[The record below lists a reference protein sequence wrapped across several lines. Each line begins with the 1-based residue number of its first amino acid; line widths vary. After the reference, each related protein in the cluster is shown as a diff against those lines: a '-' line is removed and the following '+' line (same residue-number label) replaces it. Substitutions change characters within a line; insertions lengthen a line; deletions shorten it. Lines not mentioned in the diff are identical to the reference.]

1 MTGDRIAS
9 SGRTVLGGRIT
20 RAGRSAAGTAVL
32 GAAVLA
38 LPLAGNSYHLHMACM
53 IGINVISA
61 TGLNLLTGY
70 AGMVSLGHAAFM
82 GVGAYGVAWFGAHLG
97 LPFYLCLPLGG
108 LLAAAVGMI
117 AGLPSLR
124 LKGLYLAMATL
135 AAQFILT
142 FVFNEWEP
150 VTGGRGGTPVAPA
163 RIGGLTLTTE
173 RELYLL
179 IAPLTVGALLVARN
193 LFRTR
198 VGRAFIALRD
208 REIAA
213 SVLGVDPRRYKLT
226 AFGVSSFYAGV
237 AGGLMAYFF
246 RVVTPGQF
254 GFDLS
259 LFFLAAIVAGGMGTV
274 TGGVLGA
281 LFITLSPELFAW
293 VTGAFGPRVAG
304 LLSPAREVLFG
315 LLIVGFLTFEPQ
327 GMTGIGRRMR
337 NLLAR
342 MASTKPHTGGGVAG

>member
-1 MTGDRIAS
+1 MTVARVA
-9 SGRTVLGGRIT
+9 L
-20 RAGRSAAGTAVL
+20 AGRSAAGPAL
-32 GAAVLA
+32 LSAAVLA
-38 LPLAGNSYHLHMACM
+38 LPLAGNSYHLHMACL

-70 AGMVSLGHAAFM
+70 AGLVSLGHAVFM

-97 LPFYLCLPLGG
+97 LPFYVCLPLGG

-124 LKGLYLAMATL
+124 LKGLYLAIATL

-150 VTGGRGGTPVAPA
+150 VTGGRGGTPVSPA
-163 RIGGLTLTTE
+163 RIGGLRLTTE

-179 IAPLTVGALLVARN
+179 IAPLTACALLFARN

-213 SVLGVDPRRYKLT
+213 AVLGVDPRRYKLT

-274 TGGVLGA
+274 TGGALGA
-281 LFITLSPELFAW
+281 LFMTMTPELFAW
-293 VTGAFGPRVAG
+293 ATGALGPRVAW

-315 LLIVGFLTFEPQ
+315 LLIVGFLIFEPR
-327 GMTGIGRRMR
+327 GLAGIGRRIWNR
-337 NLLAR
+337 RSKLGSAE
-342 MASTKPHTGGGVAG
+342 KPEKE

>member
-1 MTGDRIAS
+1 MTD
-9 SGRTVLGGRIT
+9 GRTAFGGRIAL
-20 RAGRSAAGTAVL
+20 AGRSAGPAL
-32 GAAVLA
+32 LIMAVLA
-38 LPLAGNSYHLHMACM
+38 LPLAGNSYHLHMACL

-70 AGMVSLGHAAFM
+70 AGLVSLGHAVFM

-97 LPFYLCLPLGG
+97 LPFYVCLPLGG

-124 LKGLYLAMATL
+124 VRGLYLAIATL

-142 FVFNEWEP
+142 FVFNEWES
-150 VTGGRGGTPVAPA
+150 VTGGRGGTPVTPA
-163 RIGGLTLTTE
+163 QIGGVRLTTE
-173 RELYLL
+173 RELYFV
-179 IAPLTVGALLVARN
+179 IAPVTAAALVFARN

-208 REIAA
+208 REMAA
-213 SVLGVDPRRYKLT
+213 AVLGVDPRRYKLT
-226 AFGVSSFYAGV
+226 AFGASSFYAGV

-274 TGGVLGA
+274 AGGVLGA
-281 LFITLSPELFAW
+281 LFITLTPELFAW
-293 VTGAFGPRVAG
+293 VTGALGPRLAWF
-304 LLSPAREVLFG
+304 LSPAREVLFG
-315 LLIVGFLTFEPQ
+315 LLIVGFLILEPH
-327 GMTGIGRRMR
+327 GLAGIHRRVWNR
-337 NLLAR
+337 R
-342 MASTKPHTGGGVAG
+342 STLGGTKKRKKIGEGVNE